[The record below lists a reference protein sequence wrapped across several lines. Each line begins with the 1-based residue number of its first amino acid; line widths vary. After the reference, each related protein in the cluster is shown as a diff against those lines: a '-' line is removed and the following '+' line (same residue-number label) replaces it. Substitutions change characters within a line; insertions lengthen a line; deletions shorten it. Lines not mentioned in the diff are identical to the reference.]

1 MLIIARITFL
11 ALGEATTY
19 GINGRFYAPEKKFN
33 INFASAKAKFCL
45 SLHYNDDNN
54 RRVITKLFNRREI
67 FEFKA
72 DNGNVNFPTQF
83 CLGRISKRF
92 FAAES
97 RQVYLKGNV

>member
-11 ALGEATTY
+11 ALSEVTTC

-33 INFASAKAKFCL
+33 INFASAKAKLCL

-92 FAAES
+92 FGTES
-97 RQVYLKGNV
+97 RQVYLK